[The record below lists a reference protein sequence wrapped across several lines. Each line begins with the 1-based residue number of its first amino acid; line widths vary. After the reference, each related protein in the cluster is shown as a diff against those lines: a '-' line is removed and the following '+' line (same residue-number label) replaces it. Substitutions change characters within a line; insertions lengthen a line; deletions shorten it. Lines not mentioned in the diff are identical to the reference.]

1 MVTFGCDRHHFCA
14 PNPGAS
20 AGRWAARLTYR
31 PMSKPEPSPEPS
43 PAASAAP
50 SPPAR
55 PNALHEIVVTIVAP
69 ALVLMQLSSEQRL
82 GPTWALLLALAFP
95 LAWGLNSWRRA
106 QGFGVMAGIGVVS
119 TLLTGGI
126 GVLRLDASWLAIKEA
141 AVPTLLGLAVAISA
155 FTRKPLI
162 HLLLLNPSFF
172 DVPLIESALKAR
184 DNQAAFAR
192 QMRQATFWLAGTFAF
207 SAVMNYALA
216 RWLVTS
222 PAGSEAFNEELGRMT
237 LISYPVIALPSMAMT
252 MALLWWIARGIQRLA
267 GLSLDDVML
276 AARTPAQPDAG
287 KP

>member
-1 MVTFGCDRHHFCA
+1 MSTPDPSPPLATRA
-14 PNPGAS
+14 GAS
-20 AGRWAARLTYR
+20 
-31 PMSKPEPSPEPS
+31 
-43 PAASAAP
+43 

-55 PNALHEIVVTIVAP
+55 PNALYEILITIVAP
-69 ALVLMQLSSEQRL
+69 ALVLMQLSGEQRL

-141 AVPTLLGLAVAISA
+141 AVPTLLGLAVAVSA

-172 DVPLIESALKAR
+172 DVPLIQSALQAR
-184 DNQAAFAR
+184 NNEAAFAR
-192 QMRQATFWLAGTFAF
+192 QMRQATLWLAGTFAF
-207 SAVMNYALA
+207 SAVMNYVLA

-237 LISYPVIALPSMAMT
+237 LISYPMIALPSMAMT

-267 GLSLDDVML
+267 GLGLDDIML
-276 AARTPAQPDAG
+276 AAREPAKPDVG
-287 KP
+287 SP